1 MTSRSGWS
9 RLMLVAGLL
18 LALVSFFADRI
29 GLGGTP
35 GFGWKQTLGFLVG
48 AALVVLGAWPR
59 R

>member
-1 MTSRSGWS
+1 MAPRRTWS

-18 LALVSFFADRI
+18 LALASLFADPL

-35 GFGWKQTLGFLVG
+35 GFGWKQALGLLVG
-48 AALVVLGAWPR
+48 AALVVLGVWPR